1 MTPARSQVRRRA
13 QLCLS
18 VDAHARAY
26 RHALNE
32 PLVGCMMN
40 HLRVTNHITLVA
52 EAPGGVTARV
62 SQRSGVG
69 APSRTAPRRA
79 RVYIKGWRR
88 LAANKW

>member
-1 MTPARSQVRRRA
+1 
-13 QLCLS
+13 
-18 VDAHARAY
+18 
-26 RHALNE
+26 
-32 PLVGCMMN
+32 MN

-69 APSRTAPRRA
+69 APSRTAPQRA